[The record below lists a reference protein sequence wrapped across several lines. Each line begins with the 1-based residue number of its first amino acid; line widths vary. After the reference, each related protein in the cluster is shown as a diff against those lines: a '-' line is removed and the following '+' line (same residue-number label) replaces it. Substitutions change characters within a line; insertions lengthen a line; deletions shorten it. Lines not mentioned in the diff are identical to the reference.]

1 LHHEPQAEYILGVDS
16 NELERLWSQH
26 RVWEDE
32 MRALLS
38 RAGLASGHVVL
49 DLGCGP
55 GTTSLEL
62 ARCVGSRGKVLAVDE
77 SRACIHTLSAE
88 AQRLGLDNIEAS
100 IRSVEKLALEPESLD
115 AAYGRWILSWVAD
128 VPAVFE
134 QVTCAL
140 RPGGAYIMQEYL
152 DWQAM
157 KLLPRSQVFETA
169 IQACMQSWTRGVG
182 KINIAE
188 EVPALAC
195 AAGLKVESFDV
206 NARSGQPGTPVW
218 NWLGEFLQ
226 SYLARLVRQGA
237 FGQSDHEA
245 FCSEW
250 SERTQG
256 SDSVIIAPVVA
267 DVVLRRPG

>member
-1 LHHEPQAEYILGVDS
+1 
-16 NELERLWSQH
+16 
-26 RVWEDE
+26 
-32 MRALLS
+32 
-38 RAGLASGHVVL
+38 
-49 DLGCGP
+49 
-55 GTTSLEL
+55 
-62 ARCVGSRGKVLAVDE
+62 
-77 SRACIHTLSAE
+77 
-88 AQRLGLDNIEAS
+88 LGLDNIEAS
-100 IRSVEKLALEPESLD
+100 IRSVEKLALEPHSLD

-195 AAGLKVESFDV
+195 AVGLKVESFAV

-237 FGQSDHEA
+237 FGQADYEA

-250 SERTQG
+250 SERTQD
-256 SDSVIIAPVVA
+256 SNSVIIAPVVA